1 VLASELH
8 YQALLYHC
16 LRDRGGIPSAQLGM
30 NVKIWIPN
38 VVSDLFRELDV
49 RKAEGFRGGF
59 EPIPDVVVFG
69 PAMGGDFRRRNHA
82 NTLRHMLVAIE
93 VKASERHLGRSRPG
107 KIVDDILKLDALPA
121 EARHRGSDLLAAVVV
136 VDSAPEGAVRM
147 MTPGGRRAAEDAA
160 LEREVGLFYVSPTEQ
175 LTLVPAAKRMSL
187 HSKDQT
193 KR

>member
-1 VLASELH
+1 
-8 YQALLYHC
+8 
-16 LRDRGGIPSAQLGM
+16 M
-30 NVKIWIPN
+30 NVKIWTPN

-107 KIVDDILKLDALPA
+107 KIVDDILKLDALRA

-136 VDSAPEGAVRM
+136 VDSAPEVAER